1 MRDLRRHSAP
11 PICTLETRR
20 CNSAMRVQ
28 STATRMRTRYTGPTS
43 EDPRAAFT
51 HAGLPDFDL
60 RMQQPHTNGAV
71 RPTCDELLHRF
82 HTSRPTRRPHPLWLV
97 SGTAPP
103 AAPPRPAGST
113 ALPRRRLA
121 CGFSDVGPAC
131 VNAACEFLY
140 VEPVYRMRMRVAVDW
155 THIAELH
162 QQVSSAQ
169 IRGAECRRRSCK
181 QKPAIT

>member
-1 MRDLRRHSAP
+1 ML
-11 PICTLETRR
+11 
-20 CNSAMRVQ
+20 VQ
-28 STATRMRTRYTGPTS
+28 STATRTCALGTPVQHLKTRKP
-43 EDPRAAFT
+43 
-51 HAGLPDFDL
+51 
-60 RMQQPHTNGAV
+60 
-71 RPTCDELLHRF
+71 LLHMQVR
-82 HTSRPTRRPHPLWLV
+82 HLKTRSRIYTCGSARLRPADATTPYKRSGSTHMRRVATSVPHVKTYTSASPSCCP

-103 AAPPRPAGST
+103 AAPPPPAGST
-113 ALPRRRLA
+113 ALPRRHLA

-181 QKPAIT
+181 QKPAIM